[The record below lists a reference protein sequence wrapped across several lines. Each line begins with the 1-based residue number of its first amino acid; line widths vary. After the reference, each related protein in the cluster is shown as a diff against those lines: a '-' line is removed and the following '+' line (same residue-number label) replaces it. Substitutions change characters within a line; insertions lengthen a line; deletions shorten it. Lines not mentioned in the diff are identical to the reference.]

1 MLRCFMAPV
10 VGILRRMMKSTDAK
24 CEKGK
29 TLPGGVTEYADL
41 SYGPCGAAGMLDV
54 YVPEGASGL
63 PVIFDVH
70 GGGLVYGCKE
80 LNKRFCYALALRG
93 FAVVSIN
100 YRLAPAV
107 NFPEQLRDVTAA
119 MRWTAE
125 NISSY
130 GGDAE
135 RAYLCGDSAG
145 ALLAMYAGAISAS
158 AELQKAFGNEGGG
171 LRPRACFYVSGLYD
185 LRTENYIKHLCSYAC
200 GRGYKKSAWYPYT
213 DLGALADAA
222 PLPPLFL
229 TSSDEDMLADQT
241 THFAEFLR
249 ARGAA
254 FEPDFRPK
262 NADKNAHR
270 YEHIY
275 PVKHPEWEEC
285 AELIDRACAFMRRY

>member
-135 RAYLCGDSAG
+135 HAYLCGDSAG
-145 ALLAMYAGAISAS
+145 ALLAMYAGAISES

-200 GRGYKKSAWYPYT
+200 GRGYKIRVVSVHRPRRAGGRRSAAAAVSHVVGRGHARRS
-213 DLGALADAA
+213 DDALRGI
-222 PLPPLFL
+222 
-229 TSSDEDMLADQT
+229 S
-241 THFAEFLR
+241 
-249 ARGAA
+249 ARTQG
-254 FEPDFRPK
+254 
-262 NADKNAHR
+262 
-270 YEHIY
+270 Y
-275 PVKHPEWEEC
+275 V
-285 AELIDRACAFMRRY
+285 